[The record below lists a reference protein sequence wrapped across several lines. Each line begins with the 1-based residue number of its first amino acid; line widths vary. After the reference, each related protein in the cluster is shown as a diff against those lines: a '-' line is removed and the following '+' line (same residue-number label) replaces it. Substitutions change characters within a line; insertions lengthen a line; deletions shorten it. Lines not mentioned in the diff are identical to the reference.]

1 MKVKTDVEMIGFG
14 REDGGC
20 LGAPFPELSVRMR
33 SFSDL
38 RATSRYLGLTDW
50 HTCKSLYTQS
60 VDMLLFSLTFLI
72 LDKEVCHYV
81 I

>member
-1 MKVKTDVEMIGFG
+1 MKVKTDVKMIGFG

-20 LGAPFPELSVRMR
+20 LGVPFPKLSNEGPKLFSSTRHCKVLWINGWYTCE
-33 SFSDL
+33 SF
-38 RATSRYLGLTDW
+38 
-50 HTCKSLYTQS
+50 YTQF

-72 LDKEVCHYV
+72 LDKEIYYYV